1 MHAAPLPG
9 GAEHAGDRVAQA
21 VIGIGDHQLDALE
34 ATLDQA
40 LQESRPERLGLRG
53 TDGEPDDLAS
63 TFGRDR
69 HGDDRCHRD
78 DAAAIAHFEVS
89 GVEPQIRPF
98 TLDRAIEEGVDPLVD
113 VFAQLGNLALRD
125 TGQAH
130 RLHQFVDT
138 AGRDA
143 ADPGFLDHRDQGLLG
158 GLARLQEGRKV

>member
-1 MHAAPLPG
+1 MRCIGIGLQEGLADRGGDHGVLALGHVRQSITHPMHAAALPA

-113 VFAQLGNLALRD
+113 VLAQLGDLALRD
-125 TGQAH
+125 
-130 RLHQFVDT
+130 
-138 AGRDA
+138 AG
-143 ADPGFLDHRDQGLLG
+143 
-158 GLARLQEGRKV
+158 

>member
-1 MHAAPLPG
+1 MVCWPLGTCARAFAHPVHAAPLPG

-113 VFAQLGNLALRD
+113 VLAQLGDLALRD
-125 TGQAH
+125 
-130 RLHQFVDT
+130 
-138 AGRDA
+138 AG
-143 ADPGFLDHRDQGLLG
+143 
-158 GLARLQEGRKV
+158 